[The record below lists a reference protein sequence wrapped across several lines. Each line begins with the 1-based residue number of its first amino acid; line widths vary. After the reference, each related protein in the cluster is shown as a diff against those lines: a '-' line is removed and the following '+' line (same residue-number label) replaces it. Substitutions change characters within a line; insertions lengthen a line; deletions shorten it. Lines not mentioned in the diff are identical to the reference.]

1 MKLYYMLKKQNFID
15 ISKIIGFF
23 HLCGMVT
30 ENMYGFI
37 ITNMCLVD
45 KIYMYIFISRPFSWI
60 VCKDEC
66 IISYIVKK
74 YNNPYY
80 ELGKEPE
87 NVKDISDLFYNEKLY
102 SIFYHTN
109 NIMRVISLYM
119 VNYRTTNVPLIFFN
133 PTIILYLLYIY
144 DIKYKFNYRFVLF
157 PYFQTIMCV
166 YLYVL
171 FCMIN

>member
-1 MKLYYMLKKQNFID
+1 MLKKQNFID

-66 IISYIVKK
+66 IISYIVKMFM
-74 YNNPYY
+74 
-80 ELGKEPE
+80 L
-87 NVKDISDLFYNEKLY
+87 
-102 SIFYHTN
+102 
-109 NIMRVISLYM
+109 
-119 VNYRTTNVPLIFFN
+119 
-133 PTIILYLLYIY
+133 
-144 DIKYKFNYRFVLF
+144 
-157 PYFQTIMCV
+157 
-166 YLYVL
+166 
-171 FCMIN
+171 